1 MCKEKKKGDF
11 AKIYQDELIADL
23 PSMREFKAPSAIS
36 TSKKYKR
43 KSENC
48 LATRLL
54 MRKRT
59 RIRMWKNGCLMLV
72 KIQNCSFRSALEV
85 KI

>member
-1 MCKEKKKGDF
+1 MALNVCVKKKKRDF

-36 TSKKYKR
+36 TSKKYKC

-54 MRKRT
+54 ICAKE
-59 RIRMWKNGCLMLV
+59 
-72 KIQNCSFRSALEV
+72 QE
-85 KI
+85 